1 MSLSRIILL
10 LVASTFSL
18 RTMAHDDNQHKLAT
32 EMAELAQ
39 TFLTSLDD
47 NGRSSASFPL
57 TSPEREN
64 FHYVPIDRKGLVFKS
79 MTDTQRSAAMN
90 LLHSG
95 LSNMGAEKVHQIMA
109 LESVLHE
116 LENQAPHRDSELYYV
131 SIFGDPNQLPW
142 GWRFEGHHLSI
153 NQTITDDGISG
164 TPLFFGAN
172 PGHVAAGKHAGLR
185 VLGTEEDKG
194 RAFVSALPP
203 AQREQ
208 AIINST
214 AIREILTGQKSE
226 VTPLDNRGLPYSE
239 LSAPLQKQLR
249 DLLQYYLDRHEEPI
263 AQAAL
268 DRIKANGLK
277 NLVFAWAGSTQLGEK
292 HYYRIQG
299 PTFVIEYA
307 NTQNKANHHHTAFRD
322 FTHDFG
328 RDVLLEH
335 YRKSH

>member
-1 MSLSRIILL
+1 MSFPRIILL
-10 LVASTFSL
+10 IGALSLSL
-18 RTMAHDDNQHKLAT
+18 RATAHDDQQYELSNQ
-32 EMAELAQ
+32 MADLAQ
-39 TFLTSLDD
+39 NFLNSLDAD
-47 NGRSSASFPL
+47 GRAAAVFPL
-57 TSPEREN
+57 TDPEREN
-64 FHYVPIDRKGLVFKS
+64 FHYVPFDRQGMVFKS
-79 MTDTQRSAAMN
+79 MNDSQRAAAMK
-90 LLHSG
+90 LLRSG
-95 LSNMGAEKVHQIMA
+95 LSNMGAKKVKQIMA

-131 SIFGDPNQLPW
+131 SIFGDPGQLPW
-142 GWRFEGHHLSI
+142 GWRFEGHHLSV
-153 NQTITDDGISG
+153 NQTITEEGISG

-172 PGHVAAGKHAGLR
+172 PGHVAAGEHAGLR

-194 RAFVSALPP
+194 RAFVSALSP
-203 AQREQ
+203 AQRKQ

-214 AIREILTGQKSE
+214 AIREILTGQKSKISS
-226 VTPLDNRGLPYSE
+226 LANSGLPYPD
-239 LSAPLQKQLR
+239 LSPALKTQLR

-268 DRIKANGLK
+268 DRIKANGIK
-277 NLVFAWAGSTQLGEK
+277 NIVFAWAGSTQLGEK

-307 NTQNKANHHHTAFRD
+307 NTQNNANHHHTVFRD